1 MSEHL
6 VQFYES
12 SAALTDS
19 AAQFLSAGLAAGD
32 SVVVIAT
39 PPHRED
45 LDRRLF
51 ADGLLTRNDRYV
63 ALDAVRTMEQFMVGD
78 VPDAG
83 RFSHVIGNAI
93 QGALGGSGH
102 VRAFGEMVALLAID
116 GRWPAALHLEE
127 LWNGFIAEHPL
138 SLLCAYPDAV
148 FRDEGTRVPFET
160 ICAQHSSLIPADAR
174 HPRFP
179 VVRHHAH
186 PRSRLSFV
194 SLVERAIAMVRPL
207 ADERHHVLTVTW
219 PEQDLHVEGDRARLE
234 RVFVNLLA
242 NAVAYTPSHGRIRV
256 SAAHEEREAVLRV
269 RDSGAGLVPGVLSNA
284 LDPDR
289 PSPTCATSWR
299 CTAAWSRCG
308 AAGCVWVSSSWSGCR
323 SRAPRRRTGRA
334 ESSMASGRAFALWSA
349 GRMPASPTTSRS
361 SAASGPTSTR
371 IVFERLA
378 DYFTDDAVYD
388 DVPIPAARVVGPAA
402 IVRKLRIGF
411 ERVAQHVHHEHR
423 IVADETTVVT
433 EHTEDWHFAADHV
446 VALPFVSVQVI
457 AGGRI
462 ALWRDYSNIDTLL
475 SAAPAWWIEH
485 VTASWAAQ

>member
-12 SAALTDS
+12 SAALADS

-32 SVVVIAT
+32 TVVVIAT

-51 ADGLLTRNDRYV
+51 ADGLITRNDHYV

-284 LDPDR
+284 LDP
-289 PSPTCATSWR
+289 
-299 CTAAWSRCG
+299 G
-308 AAGCVWVSSSWSGCR
+308 
-323 SRAPRRRTGRA
+323 
-334 ESSMASGRAFALWSA
+334 SA
-349 GRMPASPTTSRS
+349 ITDVRDVVEMYGGVVEVRS
-361 SAASGPTSTR
+361 SGLRMGVEFVVRLPVAGATPEDRAS
-371 IVFERLA
+371 
-378 DYFTDDAVYD
+378 
-388 DVPIPAARVVGPAA
+388 
-402 IVRKLRIGF
+402 
-411 ERVAQHVHHEHR
+411 
-423 IVADETTVVT
+423 
-433 EHTEDWHFAADHV
+433 
-446 VALPFVSVQVI
+446 
-457 AGGRI
+457 
-462 ALWRDYSNIDTLL
+462 
-475 SAAPAWWIEH
+475 
-485 VTASWAAQ
+485 